1 MQVEE
6 FTLSIEKEK
15 DGSKKLN
22 RRQFLLKTLFDATY
36 ELSSLNDTQQI
47 IENALLILMGTLG
60 LTEGFILLINT
71 KTQNGQIAGRGLKD
85 NEIKTIY
92 EKTPQLIQ
100 QYFPDTSETTS
111 PLFIKI
117 HSISGNGAMDGPY
130 FPQEI
135 SLLIQWSVNKEYSG
149 LMGLGSKILKE
160 NYGDEDIEFLSH
172 LISTLVISI
181 KNARSMEIVRKLYLN
196 LHQKTIEQEDA
207 LKQVK
212 STQNEVD
219 RQVFHLKAL
228 YDITSELSGLNDTNK
243 ILETFLLLAMGTLS
257 IKNGYI
263 LLVDKEDK
271 RAQLVYRGIEGK
283 RLQRLQEDDSEEIIN
298 RFFKAAESRGLTP
311 MNTQLITDKN
321 PYDKILFHMDA
332 KVGVFFAIDEV
343 HLGLIAFNDKLT
355 SIDYSQQEQ
364 KLLVTLTN
372 NFMVLLKN
380 ARSFEVIQQL
390 NLDLEKRNIQ
400 LKKTVDE
407 LTSSRRRIEILEKTR
422 AHVKSSIQKEIGRA
436 QRVSAVDFI
445 FIFTL
450 AVILSLIFNFSNPNG
465 INLKPSIWSHEPSPS
480 IDLYRAKI
488 KHDSGK
494 ALFVDAR
501 PPNFFKQRHI
511 QGAINLPLTLF
522 DFVYMMKLN
531 SLDPEKEIIVYGRN
545 FSRFYDEEVAFKL
558 ISRGHTNV
566 NVLLAGLS
574 TWEKNNN
581 PIKQ

>member
-1 MQVEE
+1 
-6 FTLSIEKEK
+6 
-15 DGSKKLN
+15 
-22 RRQFLLKTLFDATY
+22 
-36 ELSSLNDTQQI
+36 
-47 IENALLILMGTLG
+47 MGTLG

-100 QYFPDTSETTS
+100 LYFSDTSETTS
-111 PLFIKI
+111 PLLIKI
-117 HSISGNGAMDGPY
+117 HSISRNGAMDGSY

-181 KNARSMEIVRKLYLN
+181 KNARSMEIVRELYLN

-207 LKQVK
+207 VKQVK

-228 YDITSELSGLNDTNK
+228 YDITSELSRLNDTNK

-283 RLQRLQEDDSEEIIN
+283 RLQRLQEDDSEKIIN

-332 KVGVFFAIDEV
+332 KVGVFFAIDEA

-372 NFMVLLKN
+372 NFIVLLKN

-400 LKKTVDE
+400 LKKTVEE

-445 FIFTL
+445 FIFFL
-450 AVILSLIFNFSNPNG
+450 AVALSFIFNFSNPNG
-465 INLKPSIWSHEPSPS
+465 INLIPSIWSHEPSPS

-494 ALFVDAR
+494 TLFVDAR

-545 FSRFYDEEVAFKL
+545 FSRLYDEEVAFKL

-574 TWEKNNN
+574 TWEKNGY

>member
-47 IENALLILMGTLG
+47 IENALIILMGTLG
-60 LTEGFILLINT
+60 LTEGFILLINK

-100 QYFPDTSETTS
+100 QYFPDTSETTK
-111 PLFIKI
+111 PLLIKI

-181 KNARSMEIVRKLYLN
+181 KNAQSMEIVRELYLN

-207 LKQVK
+207 VKQVK

-228 YDITSELSGLNDTNK
+228 YDITSELSRLNDINK

-283 RLQRLQEDDSEEIIN
+283 RLQRLQEDDSE
-298 RFFKAAESRGLTP
+298 
-311 MNTQLITDKN
+311 
-321 PYDKILFHMDA
+321 
-332 KVGVFFAIDEV
+332 
-343 HLGLIAFNDKLT
+343 
-355 SIDYSQQEQ
+355 
-364 KLLVTLTN
+364 
-372 NFMVLLKN
+372 
-380 ARSFEVIQQL
+380 
-390 NLDLEKRNIQ
+390 
-400 LKKTVDE
+400 
-407 LTSSRRRIEILEKTR
+407 
-422 AHVKSSIQKEIGRA
+422 
-436 QRVSAVDFI
+436 
-445 FIFTL
+445 
-450 AVILSLIFNFSNPNG
+450 
-465 INLKPSIWSHEPSPS
+465 
-480 IDLYRAKI
+480 
-488 KHDSGK
+488 
-494 ALFVDAR
+494 
-501 PPNFFKQRHI
+501 
-511 QGAINLPLTLF
+511 
-522 DFVYMMKLN
+522 
-531 SLDPEKEIIVYGRN
+531 
-545 FSRFYDEEVAFKL
+545 
-558 ISRGHTNV
+558 
-566 NVLLAGLS
+566 
-574 TWEKNNN
+574 
-581 PIKQ
+581 